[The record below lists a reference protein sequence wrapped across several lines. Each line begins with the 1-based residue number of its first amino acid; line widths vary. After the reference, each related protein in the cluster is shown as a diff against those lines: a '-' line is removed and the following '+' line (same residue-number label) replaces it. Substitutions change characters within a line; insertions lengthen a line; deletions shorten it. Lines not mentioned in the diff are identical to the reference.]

1 MLQSGHLLVQVWT
14 ESLGAEIL
22 QLSGAQGNFGVME
35 MFLILIV
42 AMAPWVYT
50 YVKSHQIVPLN
61 VCSSL
66 YGSYTATKPI
76 LKKKS
81 YKRQFCFKQLAKS
94 Q

>member
-1 MLQSGHLLVQVWT
+1 MPPEAMLQSGHLLVQVWT

-22 QLSGAQGNFGVME
+22 QFSGAQGNFGVME

-42 AMAPWVYT
+42 VMASWVYM

-76 LKKKS
+76 KKK
-81 YKRQFCFKQLAKS
+81 KKLQKTVLF
-94 Q
+94 